1 MPLKKAY
8 LLPHSPLLIPEIGKA
23 NNIFLQKTLLAY
35 EQAKASFIAENIE
48 TVIII
53 SLHSH
58 IQEKSFLINCAPE
71 MEISFQD
78 FGFIP
83 PKTIVKGD
91 IPLADSLKNYLKT
104 EHEIKSSL
112 EMLLDYG
119 SGIPLYL
126 IKNPEHAFKTVVIA
140 PADKLE
146 LEEHLALGKKI
157 GELLKNNTRQTALIV
172 SGDLSHRLKRKS
184 PGGYSPRGPKFDN
197 KIIEY
202 LSEPETTV
210 NNLLKINKR
219 LVLDASECALKP
231 LMIAL
236 GILEN
241 YYYEPDILAYQTD
254 FGVGYLSLEFILKSE
269 AEAKVSVKKEE
280 VKLSKQ
286 NLNFNPIPLKEM
298 QYGKRF

>member
-8 LLPHSPLLIPEIGKA
+8 LLPRSPLLIPEIGKA

-35 EQAKASFIAENIE
+35 EQAKNSFITENIE
-48 TVIII
+48 TVIVI

-58 IQEKSFLINCAPE
+58 IQENFFLINCAPE

-83 PKTIVKGD
+83 PKTIIKGD
-91 IPLADSLKNYLKT
+91 IPLADSLKNYLKNDFP
-104 EHEIKSSL
+104 IKSSL
-112 EMLLDYG
+112 EMQLDYG
-119 SGIPLYL
+119 SSIPLYL
-126 IKNPEHAFKTVVIA
+126 IKNPEQAFKTVVIT

-157 GELLKNNTRQTALIV
+157 GELLKDNPRQTALIV
-172 SGDLSHRLKRKS
+172 SGNLSYRLKRKS
-184 PGGYSPRGPKFDN
+184 PGGYSPRGSKFDN

-202 LSEPETTV
+202 LSEPETAIA
-210 NNLLKINKR
+210 NLLKMDKR
-219 LVLDASECALKP
+219 LVLDASECALRP

-254 FGVGYLSLEFILKSE
+254 FGVGYLSLEFILKNE
-269 AEAKVSVKKEE
+269 ARVEAKADAEKEE
-280 VKLSKQ
+280 TKLSKQ
-286 NLNFNPIPLKEM
+286 KLNFNPIPLKEL
-298 QYGKRF
+298 

>member
-8 LLPHSPLLIPEIGKA
+8 LLPRSPLLIPEIGKA

-35 EQAKASFIAENIE
+35 EQAKNGFITENIE
-48 TVIII
+48 TVIVI

-58 IQEKSFLINCAPE
+58 IQENFFLINCAPE

-83 PKTIVKGD
+83 PKTIIKGD
-91 IPLADSLKNYLKT
+91 IPLADSLKNYLKNDFP
-104 EHEIKSSL
+104 IKSSL
-112 EMLLDYG
+112 EMKLDYG

-126 IKNPEHAFKTVVIA
+126 IKNPEQAFKTVVIT

-157 GELLKNNTRQTALIV
+157 GELLKDNPRQTALIV
-172 SGDLSHRLKRKS
+172 SGNLSHRLKRKS
-184 PGGYSPRGPKFDN
+184 PGGYSPRGSKFDN

-202 LSEPETTV
+202 LSEPETAIA
-210 NNLLKINKR
+210 NLLKMDKR
-219 LVLDASECALKP
+219 LVLDASECALRP

-254 FGVGYLSLEFILKSE
+254 FGVGYLSLEFILKNE
-269 AEAKVSVKKEE
+269 ARVEAKADAEKEE
-280 VKLSKQ
+280 TKLSKQ
-286 NLNFNPIPLKEM
+286 KLNFNPIPLKEL
-298 QYGKRF
+298 